1 MDIRHIHDAII
12 DNPDFNLTVA
22 AKRDLRELCAENER
36 LLPLAKSAE
45 LELVEEYTKGKRDGM
60 ERAAEIL
67 QEKRCYSGA
76 KIIRAEIKGD

>member
-22 AKRDLRELCAENER
+22 AKRDLRTLCAENER
-36 LLPLAKSAE
+36 LKKLCNAA
-45 LELVEEYTKGKRDGM
+45 EEYFTKQGM